1 MTHDP
6 SANQTIKAIQI
17 DIDGAS
23 AVSDDITVHTKTD
36 FQSKNIYFI
45 DQRYFVTSS
54 SSTSG
59 MILYARM
66 TGFSFM
72 GGVTRCNAI
81 TGLATITDNRF
92 CGVNSRGV
100 TLTNIE
106 TASGADPIT
115 TQSIKSF
122 WRVL

>member
-6 SANQTIKAIQI
+6 SANQTIRAIQI

-23 AVSDDITVHTKTD
+23 VVSDDITVHTKTD
-36 FQSKNIYFI
+36 FQSKNVYFI

-54 SSTSG
+54 SSTIG
-59 MILYARM
+59 KIIYARM

-72 GGVTRCNAI
+72 GGVTRCNTI
-81 TGLATITDNRF
+81 SGLATVTDNRF
-92 CGVNSRGV
+92 CGVNSRGI

-106 TASGADPIT
+106 TASGSAVIT
-115 TQSIKSF
+115 MQSIKSF